1 MPYIPRV
8 PTTLLLRDPL
18 RTHAC
23 AHASGIPG
31 TNLAHTWH
39 PGGDGRLCV
48 ADFGLVRYHQS
59 DEVAEMTAETG
70 SYRWMAPE
78 VIRR

>member
-1 MPYIPRV
+1 MTRCARTRVHAPR
-8 PTTLLLRDPL
+8 
-18 RTHAC
+18 AY
-23 AHASGIPG
+23 
-31 TNLAHTWH
+31 LAHTWH
-39 PGGDGRLCV
+39 IPGTPGGDGRLCV